1 MILLWTTPKKFH
13 LTSWLISKF
22 IGAKYS
28 HTAIVFRM
36 KETGQDI
43 VFHATR
49 KGVYPVLLDDFRAKN
64 KVIESKIILGEKRE
78 KKALHFCIEHLGTKY
93 GFSTILSILFNIK
106 FSDGNKRLICSELVA
121 KALDL
126 NLENLDQIDPKELIE
141 ILDEV

>member
-49 KGVYPVLLDDFRAKN
+49 KGVYPV
-64 KVIESKIILGEKRE
+64 
-78 KKALHFCIEHLGTKY
+78 
-93 GFSTILSILFNIK
+93 
-106 FSDGNKRLICSELVA
+106 
-121 KALDL
+121 
-126 NLENLDQIDPKELIE
+126 
-141 ILDEV
+141 